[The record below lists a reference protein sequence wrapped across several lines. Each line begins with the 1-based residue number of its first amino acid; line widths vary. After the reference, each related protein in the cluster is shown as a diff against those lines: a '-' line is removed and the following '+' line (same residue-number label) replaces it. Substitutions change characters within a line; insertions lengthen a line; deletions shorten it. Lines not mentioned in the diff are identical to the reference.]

1 MEAKKITIT
10 EFTACA
16 ECDSQ
21 EPRRAIGAG
30 DEILHVCPD
39 CETMEGATKTLWLNE
54 ATDEI
59 TADIS
64 VADGW
69 EKGSI
74 YLEAILAPL
83 RPCRIEGS
91 TCMSTTSAPGT
102 KCEKCKNWS
111 YND

>member
-1 MEAKKITIT
+1 MEAKKITVT

-54 ATDEI
+54 ATDEV
-59 TADIS
+59 TADMA
-64 VADGW
+64 VANGW
-69 EKGSI
+69 EKP
-74 YLEAILAPL
+74 A
-83 RPCRIEGS
+83 CRIEGPI
-91 TCMSTTSAPGT
+91 CMSTTNAPGT
-102 KCEKCKNWS
+102 KCEKCGKDAF
-111 YND
+111 ND